1 MSVKIINADSE
12 LKEFRSLMKM
22 DFAKEII
29 YEGAGVIADEMR
41 KEIESLPIQEKEDG
55 SAPFA
60 KEGFTLHGITST
72 QKKDLLDGFGIAP
85 IENDGTVTE
94 TNIGFE
100 GYGSVPTKKYPK
112 GIPNRLLA
120 RSIESGTSF
129 RKKTPFMRKT
139 IQKKKKEAI
148 QKMQEK
154 LDEITRR

>member
-1 MSVKIINADSE
+1 MSVKIIGDGFE
-12 LKEFRSLMKM
+12 IKEFANLSQ
-22 DFAKEII
+22 DFAKEIV
-29 YEGAGVIADEMR
+29 YEGAGIIADAMR
-41 KEIESLPIQEKEDG
+41 KEIETLPIQEDSDG
-55 SAPFA
+55 NAPFA
-60 KEGFTLHGITST
+60 KDGFMLKGITST

-85 IENDGTVTE
+85 IENDGAVTE

-120 RSIESGTSF
+120 RSIDSGTSF
-129 RKKTPFMRKT
+129 RVKNPFMRRT